1 MTKEPKAAEPATHST
16 GDPHA
21 VYPTHYDVKI
31 HTLRPEG
38 TCKAT
43 ASVNINGCFAVRGIK
58 VMESS
63 KGLFVS
69 MPSYKAGNGEYKDIC
84 FPCTKDA
91 RMEFDDA
98 VLAAYQ
104 QALTQT
110 KPAPFRRRRTPR
122 HSRPRRWVCD
132 PLTTQQSTR

>member
-1 MTKEPKAAEPATHST
+1 MAKEQKAVEPAAHST

-43 ASVNINGCFAVRGIK
+43 ASVNINGCFAVRGVK

-84 FPCTKDA
+84 FPCTKEA
-91 RMEFDDA
+91 RQQFNDT
-98 VLAAYQ
+98 VLNAYEQSLRQAQQPDNAPAAEQ
-104 QALTQT
+104 
-110 KPAPFRRRRTPR
+110 
-122 HSRPRRWVCD
+122 VM
-132 PLTTQQSTR
+132 